1 METALLTPPSEP
13 VTVLPTGWLSCLDVQ
28 HWTLG
33 GRYEGFTHVGDWRG
47 HTGRRHGGFCTSTW
61 AGPTDDTDQAVDINP
76 VVDVEPASPAQER
89 AFEEADEAAKHHYA
103 RLLAVR
109 DAQLTSDRAAVENA
123 QAAYRDSAA
132 SLATDAVA
140 DPAERDTSLNACPDG
155 DCSWAYLTRITHSPQ
170 ARWYWCGPATGVMVL
185 KGWASPSQLTM
196 STHMN
201 TWPETGTGWGT
212 GPNAPIPSGINAYVG
227 TRRDYTGIGVPSG
240 GGTSTTRTTFQQ
252 RVVANTDAGRGL
264 AANIWQ
270 GASTPPNSR
279 LNPGYPAQT
288 VKHIFAIRGYGNY
301 GSTAYYVDPASG
313 GAGVAWGGNV
323 PAYST
328 VTTTKLMPL
337 LGARG
342 YVW

>member
-1 METALLTPPSEP
+1 MVVSAPA
-13 VTVLPTGWLSCLDVQ
+13 
-28 HWTLG
+28 
-33 GRYEGFTHVGDWRG
+33 
-47 HTGRRHGGFCTSTW
+47 HG
-61 AGPTDDTDQAVDINP
+61 AGTTDDTDQAVDINP

-89 AFEEADEAAKHHYA
+89 AFEEADVAAKDHYA

-123 QAAYRDSAA
+123 QAAYRASAA

-140 DPAERDTSLNACPDG
+140 DPAERDASLNACPDG

-170 ARWYWCGPATGVMVL
+170 ARWYWCGPATGVMVV

-196 STHMN
+196 SNHMN

-212 GPNAPIPSGINAYVG
+212 GPNAPIPNGINAYVG

-240 GGTSTTRTTFQQ
+240 GGTSATRTTFQQ
-252 RVVANTDAGRGL
+252 RLVANTDAGRGL

-288 VKHIFAIRGYGNY
+288 VKHIFAIRGYSNY

-313 GAGVAWGGNV
+313 GAGVDWGGNV